1 MGWDGGGGATVLG
14 YAVLVEVMI
23 IIPVIGVV
31 LLLVQH
37 TTATILC
44 LIQFTDSVLLSLELH
59 SILKKLLLFL
69 RFGKMM
75 KVMVVGNPA
84 IFALILKSHRI

>member
-1 MGWDGGGGATVLG
+1 MGWDGGGVTVLG

-37 TTATILC
+37 TTATILQC
-44 LIQFTDSVLLSLELH
+44 LI
-59 SILKKLLLFL
+59 
-69 RFGKMM
+69 
-75 KVMVVGNPA
+75 
-84 IFALILKSHRI
+84 

>member
-1 MGWDGGGGATVLG
+1 MGWDGGGVTVLG
-14 YAVLVEVMI
+14 NAVLVEVMI
-23 IIPVIGVV
+23 IIPVICVV

-37 TTATILC
+37 TTATILQC
-44 LIQFTDSVLLSLELH
+44 FIQFTDSVLLSLELH

-75 KVMVVGNPA
+75 KVMVVGDPA